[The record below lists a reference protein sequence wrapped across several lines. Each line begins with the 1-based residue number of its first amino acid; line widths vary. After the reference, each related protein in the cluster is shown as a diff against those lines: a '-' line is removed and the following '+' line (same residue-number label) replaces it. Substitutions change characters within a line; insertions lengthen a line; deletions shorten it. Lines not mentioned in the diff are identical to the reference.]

1 MVKAE
6 FFCLLSLLLCNLSHG
21 TENQDDSW
29 EINASE
35 PFDRSELAKLVN
47 IPRGNI
53 IVQIVNHGNVGFMN
67 SEPRRKSDRVDEA
80 EERETENNSGRKIS
94 NNVQSKFFDAIPPPE
109 NAAEMARFIVK
120 NSNWT
125 SLATISTR
133 EPTVGYPSNNIVS
146 VSDGPVGKSTGV
158 PYMYVTSL
166 DISQKDLQVDPRA
179 SLTMTLAQSDYCRD
193 EVLDPEDPRCA
204 HVILTGEFVKIQ
216 NGTQEA
222 AFAQEALFSKHPVM
236 PSWPADHGFFF
247 AKLHISNIIV
257 LDYFG
262 GAKTVAPKDYYK
274 ANVNRY

>member
-1 MVKAE
+1 MINRNIFWVLISVILLNFSNGNAE
-6 FFCLLSLLLCNLSHG
+6 TPEAGHYDVF
-21 TENQDDSW
+21 DS
-29 EINASE
+29 S
-35 PFDRSELAKLVN
+35 DLAKLISN
-47 IPRGNI
+47 PRGNV
-53 IVQIVNHGNVGFMN
+53 IVQIVNHGTVGFLN
-67 SEPRRKSDRVDEA
+67 SGPKSKPSRF
-80 EERETENNSGRKIS
+80 EESESETEPIDNGSNS
-94 NNVQSKFFDAIPPPE
+94 VDFDSIPPPE
-109 NAAEMARFIVK
+109 NAAEMARYIVK

-166 DISQKDLQVDPRA
+166 DLSQRDLVVDPRA
-179 SLTMTLAQSDYCRD
+179 SLTMTLAQSEYCR
-193 EVLDPEDPRCA
+193 VQALDPEDPRCA

-222 AFAQEALFSKHPVM
+222 SFAEQALFTKHPVM
-236 PSWPADHGFFF
+236 SSWPPDHGFFF

-262 GAKTVAPKDYYK
+262 GAKTVAPKDYFK
-274 ANVNRY
+274 ATVY